1 MFPAASSQFARI
13 AMSGATSRP
22 DTQWSSVDLDAQVE
36 ANGTVSFR
44 VGGIVLRREALLL
57 RRQTMLH

>member
-13 AMSGATSRP
+13 AMSGATSRT
-22 DTQWSSVDLDAQVE
+22 TQRSSVNLDAQVE